1 MKKHQLPP
9 LNALRAFEATAR
21 HLSVKNAA
29 DELCVTPGAVSQ
41 LIKALELHLGVA
53 LFRRVNRGVF
63 LTDAGRAYLP
73 PVRNAFRQISDA
85 TRRIAVPEDTGILTV
100 SATPFFASAWLVPR
114 LKGFQDA
121 HPDIDLQV
129 VSSSALANFS
139 RDGVDVAI
147 RHGLGRYAGL
157 SSQRVLT
164 VEIVPVAAPALV
176 KQLGMPAAPADLT
189 RWPRVNDAER
199 KAWALWFEAQGIEAA
214 GAARGPSFDDSG
226 LLLKAVL
233 TGQGAAL
240 LPAAVVADDL
250 AQGRLVQL
258 SDVSWLEDFAYYLVH
273 PEDSH
278 DHPKVAAFRGWLL
291 EAAQGASATGAA
303 AGAGKR
309 RASGPRKRASPTF
322 EGLASSPSS

>member
-1 MKKHQLPP
+1 MEHQLPP

-29 DELCVTPGAVSQ
+29 DELCVTAGAVSQ
-41 LIKALELHLGVA
+41 LIKSLELHLGIP
-53 LFRRVNRGVF
+53 LFRRANRGIF
-63 LTDAGRAYLP
+63 LTDAGQAYLP

-85 TRRIAVPEDTGILTV
+85 TRRIAVPAETGILTV

-129 VSSSALANFS
+129 VSSTALADFS

-147 RHGLGRYAGL
+147 RHGLGRYPGL

-164 VEIVPVAAPALV
+164 VEIVPVATPALV
-176 KQLGMPAAPADLT
+176 RQFGMPALPSDLR

-199 KAWALWFEAQGIEAA
+199 KAWQLWFQAQGIEDT
-214 GAARGPSFDDSG
+214 GPARGPSFDDSG

-240 LPAAVVADDL
+240 LPSAVVADDV
-250 AQGRLVQL
+250 AEGRLVRL
-258 SDVSWLEDFAYYLVH
+258 SDVSWLEDFAYYLVC
-273 PEDSH
+273 PENSRDR
-278 DHPKVAAFRGWLL
+278 PKVAAFREWITA
-291 EAAQGASATGAA
+291 ESSRKTARPRRKIPVKAARSR
-303 AGAGKR
+303 AG
-309 RASGPRKRASPTF
+309 S
-322 EGLASSPSS
+322 